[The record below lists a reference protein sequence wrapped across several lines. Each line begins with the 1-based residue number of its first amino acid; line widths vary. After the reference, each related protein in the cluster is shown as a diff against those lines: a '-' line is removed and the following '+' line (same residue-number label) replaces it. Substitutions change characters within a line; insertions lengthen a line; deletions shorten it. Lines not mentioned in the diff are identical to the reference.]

1 MKIRRNSNWRII
13 LIIALSTWKAMIGA
27 ALAVLSAATS
37 AISVVLVRKY
47 SNQSSAFNISL
58 AISWVGML
66 ILWPLAVV
74 LTDFSLINLGSV
86 LLFALSGVLTPG
98 FVRLLYYQGM
108 KKLGAPV
115 NSSLFS
121 IYPLYTSLLA
131 VLFLSEILAPGNWAG
146 ILLVFLGG
154 ILVEWSSREA
164 NSQNRHSKKD
174 LIYPVLGG
182 IALGVG
188 SILRKSALILFDAPV
203 LGVAVAYTA
212 SLLPFLVML
221 AFSSSTRKELS
232 LRRDMRLFWVAGV
245 GQAITWMLSFYA
257 LSFDDVS
264 VITPLLSIEP
274 VFVALFA
281 FLYLRRIE
289 RVSQRLVVSIV
300 LTVLGVVL
308 VTAKF

>member
-1 MKIRRNSNWRII
+1 
-13 LIIALSTWKAMIGA
+13 MIGV
-27 ALAVLSAATS
+27 ALAILSAATS
-37 AISVVLVRKY
+37 ALSVVLVRKY

-66 ILWPLAVV
+66 ILWPLALV
-74 LTDFSLINLGSV
+74 LTDFSSANIMSV

-131 VLFLSEILAPGNWAG
+131 VLFLSEILAPGNWVG
-146 ILLVFLGG
+146 ILLVFSGG
-154 ILVEWSSREA
+154 ILVEWTSRET
-164 NSQNRHSKKD
+164 NNQNKHSRKD
-174 LIYPVLGG
+174 LIYPVMGG

-188 SILRKSALILFDAPV
+188 SIFRKYALNLFDAPV
-203 LGVAVAYTA
+203 LGVAIAYTA

-221 AFSSSTRKELS
+221 VFSAPTRKELS

-257 LSFDDVS
+257 LSFDEVS

-281 FLYLRRIE
+281 FIYLRKIE
-289 RVSQRLVVSIV
+289 RVSSKLVVSIV

>member
-1 MKIRRNSNWRII
+1 
-13 LIIALSTWKAMIGA
+13 MIGV
-27 ALAVLSAATS
+27 ALAILSAATS
-37 AISVVLVRKY
+37 ALSVVLVRKY

-66 ILWPLAVV
+66 ILWPLALV
-74 LTDFSLINLGSV
+74 LTDFSSANIMSV

-115 NSSLFS
+115 NSSLFA

-131 VLFLSEILAPGNWAG
+131 VLFLSEILAPGNWVG

-154 ILVEWSSREA
+154 ILVEWASREA
-164 NSQNRHSKKD
+164 DNQNKRSRKD
-174 LIYPVLGG
+174 LIYPVMGG

-188 SILRKSALILFDAPV
+188 SIFRKYALNQFDAPV

-221 AFSSSTRKELS
+221 VFSAPTRKELS

-245 GQAITWMLSFYA
+245 GQAVTWMLGFYA
-257 LSFDDVS
+257 LSYNDVS

-281 FLYLRRIE
+281 YLYLRKIE
-289 RVSQRLVVSIV
+289 RVSTKLVVSIA